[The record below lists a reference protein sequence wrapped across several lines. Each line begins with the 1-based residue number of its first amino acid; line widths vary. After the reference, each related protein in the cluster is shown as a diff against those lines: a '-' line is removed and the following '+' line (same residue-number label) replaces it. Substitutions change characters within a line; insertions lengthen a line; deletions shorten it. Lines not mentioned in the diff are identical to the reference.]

1 MAARG
6 GHGHGH
12 RHGRGWRERDLRVP
26 HGPQA
31 AAGLHNRRLA
41 QQASQLCASSSS
53 TGSGGGSVAA
63 APASVQADVLLDE
76 WYRPA
81 AVPLTV
87 APLADLEAAL
97 AVNRAMAVSPKAEQL
112 GGHCGW
118 KMGWKGVFAERP
130 TLCGPLFG
138 MGLMNSGTS
147 VSLSSHRLFS
157 AEAEFCVVLKAPLEP
172 KATAYSEA
180 EVWAAVGTVQLCIEL
195 CGARQFQS
203 DDRLHSVADALLGC
217 GVVRG
222 PVIGMR
228 DEVDP
233 ASLLTH
239 RVAFS
244 LNGVEISSGD
254 AANNPGNSPLASLTS
269 LANELCVER
278 GMQVAA
284 GALVICGHCC
294 MAGFAGRPA
303 PGLVWPNPRQEWGG
317 ADWVEGDV
325 LRADFGALGAVEVT
339 LLS

>member
-1 MAARG
+1 M
-6 GHGHGH
+6 
-12 RHGRGWRERDLRVP
+12 
-26 HGPQA
+26 
-31 AAGLHNRRLA
+31 
-41 QQASQLCASSSS
+41 
-53 TGSGGGSVAA
+53 AA
-63 APASVQADVLLDE
+63 APAASVQADALLEE

-81 AVPLTV
+81 TVPLTMAL

-97 AVNRAMAVSPKAEQL
+97 AVNRAMAASPKAERL

-222 PVIGMR
+222 PVIGTR

-317 ADWVEGDV
+317 ADWAEGDV
-325 LRADFGALGAVEVT
+325 LRADFGALGAVEVV